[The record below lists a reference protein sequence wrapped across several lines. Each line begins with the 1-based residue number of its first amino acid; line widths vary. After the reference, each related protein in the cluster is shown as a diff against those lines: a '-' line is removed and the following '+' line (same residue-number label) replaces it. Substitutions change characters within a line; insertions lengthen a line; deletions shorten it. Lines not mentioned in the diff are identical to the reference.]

1 MGLISVP
8 QVMVRTGWRIFGNLM
23 DAGKLPVCE
32 VESFRTGSDHILEK
46 DGVRLKLL
54 NLVLC
59 PAMMVHLSH
68 ILKPSCARPPLL
80 SLLLFLLDSLLI
92 LHSF

>member
-46 DGVRLKLL
+46 DGVRFHSLYQ
-54 NLVLC
+54 
-59 PAMMVHLSH
+59 S
-68 ILKPSCARPPLL
+68 ARTSQEERSQL
-80 SLLLFLLDSLLI
+80 SLNRSIYCTSIMCLTETSL
-92 LHSF
+92 